1 MATKNLKRRKNHT
14 GTIHL
19 CSDGYYRGKVE
30 ITDDNGQT
38 VSKGFSGKSEK
49 QVKDKINKFIKTYQ
63 QNPTKFVKSNDKTY
77 LDQALIWWFLNK
89 KKLTLKK
96 GSAKR
101 LATTITTN
109 IIPYIGHYLIS
120 ELTADII
127 QIELINVLYDE
138 NYSLSSIKKV
148 KSALHDFFSY
158 WNKKQY
164 TQTGAH
170 NINMID
176 LIDLP
181 ASNNF
186 KIKDIKCMDDEQVK
200 RFLKFLFERNSNN
213 NEYKYEYCHLISLI
227 LNTGL
232 RLGEACGIAIK
243 DYDPENKTLLIHN
256 NLLVTSEIK
265 EDEDSLRRDK
275 EYVMLQET
283 TKTSS
288 GYRQLPLNEA
298 AIADLTALIRRAKEI
313 DHNAKYIAI
322 SKNGEFIWPNNL
334 VRTINLIYKNA
345 RLIEFSGAHVLRHTY
360 ATALFAQ
367 GIDIKT
373 VSSLLGH
380 ANVQIT
386 SDTYVHFI
394 ETLKYKAK
402 TDRYFMPYPKYLLQ
416 NSTKKDNTSEVY
428 DMTFEEVVKKYK
440 QCDNI
445 RQTADEFGI
454 SFSKAKKILIT
465 MGAYSTDLSEN
476 IKLLRAKGFS
486 DEEIMNMLKISK
498 NVLNINSPY
507 DKGEYKSDNPS

>member
-1 MATKNLKRRKNHT
+1 MAKNELKRRKNHT

-19 CSDGYYRGKVE
+19 CSDGYYRGKVK

-38 VSKGFSGKSEK
+38 ILKNFSGISEK
-49 QVKDKINKFIKTYQ
+49 QVRDKINKFVKIYQ
-63 QNPTKFVKSNDKTY
+63 QNPAKFIRSDDEIY

-101 LATTITTN
+101 LATTITAN

-120 ELTADII
+120 DLTIDVV
-127 QIELINVLYDE
+127 QIELINALYDD

-164 TQTGAH
+164 AETGIH
-170 NINMID
+170 NINIID
-176 LIDLP
+176 MVDLP
-181 ASNNF
+181 APDKF
-186 KIKDIKCMDDEQVK
+186 QVKDIKCMDDEQVK
-200 RFLKFLFERNSNN
+200 KFLTCLFGRNSN

-232 RLGEACGIAIK
+232 RLGEACGIAIE
-243 DYDPENKTLLIHN
+243 DFDPEHNTLLIHN
-256 NLLVTSEIK
+256 NLLVITEIEEEEDTLKRAK
-265 EDEDSLRRDK
+265 EH
-275 EYVMLQET
+275 VMLQET

-298 AIADLTALIRRAKEI
+298 AIADVTALIRRAKEI
-313 DHNAKYIAI
+313 DHNAQYIAI
-322 SKNGEFIWPNNL
+322 NKNGEFIWPNNL
-334 VRTINLIYKNA
+334 ARTINKIYKNA
-345 RLIEFSGAHVLRHTY
+345 KLREFSGAHVLRHTY

-394 ETLKYKAK
+394 ETLKYKK
-402 TDRYFMPYPKYLLQ
+402 QTDRYFMPYPKYLLQ
-416 NSTKKDNTSEVY
+416 NS
-428 DMTFEEVVKKYK
+428 
-440 QCDNI
+440 
-445 RQTADEFGI
+445 
-454 SFSKAKKILIT
+454 
-465 MGAYSTDLSEN
+465 
-476 IKLLRAKGFS
+476 IKN
-486 DEEIMNMLKISK
+486 DKIS
-498 NVLNINSPY
+498 LR
-507 DKGEYKSDNPS
+507 